1 MKSTSS
7 FSTILLLIYS
17 LSLLSL
23 FPTLTFAILPPREI
37 FVRSIPP
44 IPCFPFPSTLKNSIY
59 PNPPLLSSRT
69 AIRTIRT
76 PTPAAKPADSS
87 ATTSPACLDQ
97 KEMKDVDLKV
107 VGVDVR

>member
-7 FSTILLLIYS
+7 FSTILLLLIYS

-37 FVRSIPP
+37 FVRP
-44 IPCFPFPSTLKNSIY
+44 IPSLLLLLPSTLKNSIY
-59 PNPPLLSSRT
+59 PNPPTSRT
-69 AIRTIRT
+69 AT

-97 KEMKDVDLKV
+97 KETKDVDLKV

>member
-7 FSTILLLIYS
+7 FSIILLIYS

-23 FPTLTFAILPPREI
+23 FPTLTFAIFPRQEI
-37 FVRSIPP
+37 FVRP
-44 IPCFPFPSTLKNSIY
+44 IPSHPMLPFPFPPPSKIPSILT
-59 PNPPLLSSRT
+59 PLPFPPTSRT
-69 AIRTIRT
+69 AIR
-76 PTPAAKPADSS
+76 TPAAKPADSS

>member
-7 FSTILLLIYS
+7 FSIILLIYS

-23 FPTLTFAILPPREI
+23 FPTLTFAILPRQEI
-37 FVRSIPP
+37 FVRP
-44 IPCFPFPSTLKNSIY
+44 IPSLLLPLPLPSTLKNSIY
-59 PNPPLLSSRT
+59 PNPPSLSSRT
-69 AIRTIRT
+69 AIR
-76 PTPAAKPADSS
+76 TPAAKPADSS